1 MSLPRRR
8 LLTIIN
14 STFLILIPLLG
25 VLGWI
30 SWNIT
35 LDAWWQPTDRETVSQ
50 ILDLLNIEPGDVIYD
65 LGCGDGR
72 FLTRAVK
79 NYDAEAVGIEIDPV
93 RVVMSWIRIFST
105 GTFSRAS
112 VVMGNMY
119 NKDLSKA
126 NAVVLFLSG
135 DANEKLSPK
144 LNREL
149 KPGTKIVSYYHK
161 LPGWTPVKREKNNDG
176 YNIYLYER

>member
-1 MSLPRRR
+1 M
-8 LLTIIN
+8 
-14 STFLILIPLLG
+14 G
-25 VLGWI
+25 VLVWI

-50 ILDLLNIEPGDVIYD
+50 ILDLLDIEPGDVIYD

-72 FLTRAVK
+72 FLTGAVK

-93 RVVMSWIRIFST
+93 RVIMSWIRLFAT

-119 NKDLSKA
+119 EKDMTEA
-126 NAVVLFLSG
+126 DAVVLFLSG
-135 DANEKLSPK
+135 DANEKLAPK

-149 KPGTKIVSYYHK
+149 SPGTKIVSYYHK
-161 LPGWTPVKREKNNDG
+161 LPGWTPVKQEKNKDEHP
-176 YNIYLYER
+176 IYLYER